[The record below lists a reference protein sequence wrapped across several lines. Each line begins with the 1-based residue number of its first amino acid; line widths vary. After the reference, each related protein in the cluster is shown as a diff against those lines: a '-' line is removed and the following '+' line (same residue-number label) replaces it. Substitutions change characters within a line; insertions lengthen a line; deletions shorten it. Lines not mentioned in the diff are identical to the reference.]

1 MRGKKRRPSSMID
14 DDVSSL
20 GRVEPSRIISSN
32 IAVVRQQPSVRRFS
46 QTSEIEV
53 QKVAHFFPFRSSQ
66 PCCTIM
72 MAMFFWLAAIATT
85 ILLQSDDVAAWTM
98 STVERVRLGDFDAET
113 YYRNPKPLLIADAL
127 SPDECESCWDVL
139 ATNSA
144 HLEVQ
149 LQHQTSGTR
158 MTEIY
163 DCTLEEALDN
173 IIFESNSQESFL
185 TFCEGLLEDHQD
197 DDDEGFRETSR
208 LVSHSREQLF
218 PNDPDWFSTYF
229 PAEVKMS
236 DAVILAG
243 AGATSTLHRDP
254 FEWTGT
260 SLCIDGTKVWRFIDP
275 GSDVTHVDD
284 ILKSYRLDSIAW
296 EDDSSLSAGWQSDFS
311 LYENRMNNKISSSQ
325 EWQEMEEKQKMEAL
339 LEIGSDTKILEP
351 GFDCSSLSM
360 TTAVQQPGDLLLI
373 PAHWWHQTYCLEPSV
388 VISSQRCGK
397 HDAGLV
403 LRHILNRNKV
413 TAAKQEAVLQ
423 KSSNPVDAVKLLFAV
438 LQEKVSK

>member
-1 MRGKKRRPSSMID
+1 
-14 DDVSSL
+14 
-20 GRVEPSRIISSN
+20 
-32 IAVVRQQPSVRRFS
+32 
-46 QTSEIEV
+46 
-53 QKVAHFFPFRSSQ
+53 
-66 PCCTIM
+66 
-72 MAMFFWLAAIATT
+72 MAMFFWLATIATT
-85 ILLQSDDVAAWTM
+85 ILLQSDGVAAWSM
-98 STVERVRLGDFDAET
+98 STVERVRLRDFDAET
-113 YYRNPKPLLIADAL
+113 YYQNPKPLLIADAL

-139 ATNSA
+139 AANSA
-144 HLEVQ
+144 HLKVQ

-158 MTEIY
+158 MAEIF

-173 IIFESNSQESFL
+173 IIFESNSQEAFM
-185 TFCEGLLEDHQD
+185 TFCEGMLEDHQD
-197 DDDEGFRETSR
+197 DDDEGFKETSR
-208 LVSHSREQLF
+208 LVSRSREQLF
-218 PNDPDWFSTYF
+218 PDDPDWFSTYF

-243 AGATSTLHRDP
+243 GGSTSTLHRDP

-275 GSDVTHVDD
+275 GSDVTHVDN

-311 LYENRMNNKISSSQ
+311 LYENRMHNKIASSE

-339 LEIGSDTKILEP
+339 YKIGSDTKILEP
-351 GFDCSSLSM
+351 GFDGSELSM
-360 TTAVQQPGDLLLI
+360 ATAVQQPGDLLLI

-403 LRHILNRNKV
+403 LRHILNCNKV
-413 TAAKQEAVLQ
+413 TAARQEAVLQ
-423 KSSNPVDAVKLLFAV
+423 KSSNPVDAVKELFAV

>member
-1 MRGKKRRPSSMID
+1 
-14 DDVSSL
+14 
-20 GRVEPSRIISSN
+20 
-32 IAVVRQQPSVRRFS
+32 
-46 QTSEIEV
+46 
-53 QKVAHFFPFRSSQ
+53 
-66 PCCTIM
+66 
-72 MAMFFWLAAIATT
+72 MFCWQAAIASL
-85 ILLQSDDVAAWTM
+85 LLQPNFVAAWTM
-98 STVERVRLGDFDAET
+98 SPVERVRLRDFDAET
-113 YYRNPKPLLIADAL
+113 YCRDPKPLLIADAL

-149 LQHQTSGTR
+149 LQHQTSETR
-158 MTEIY
+158 MTEIC

-173 IIFESNSQESFL
+173 IIFESNSQEAFM

-197 DDDEGFRETSR
+197 DDDEGFKETSR

-229 PAEVKMS
+229 PAEVKLS
-236 DAVILAG
+236 DAVIFAG

-275 GSDVTHVDD
+275 GPDVKHVDD

-296 EDDSSLSAGWQSDFS
+296 EDGSSLSAGWQSDFS
-311 LYENRMNNKISSSQ
+311 LYENRMHNKIASSE

-339 LEIGSDTKILEP
+339 LEIGSNTKILEP
-351 GFDCSSLSM
+351 GFDCSILSM
-360 TTAVQQPGDLLLI
+360 TTAIQQPGDLLLI

-413 TAAKQEAVLQ
+413 TAARQEAVLQ
-423 KSSNPVDAVKLLFAV
+423 KTSNPVDAVKELFSV
-438 LQEKVSK
+438 LQATVSK